1 MKKLFEKQIVSGISL
16 EPHYKDIENKIDCK
30 RLVDI
35 KKEKRVF
42 KPKLLILAT
51 SVCLVL
57 MFSFLILN
65 QNRIN
70 YKESDSFVTLETEK
84 DLVQYYDNIFV
95 ATVEENVGTKK
106 YDGTGTNIPY
116 TFYDISIIEILKG
129 EENDASRL
137 CFYGG
142 KDYLNT
148 WTLIRD
154 NDELLEI
161 GETYLFFA
169 NKTKG
174 NNNRVQSEDYI
185 LTINQQKILLHDY
198 DKNVDINM
206 QQQNI
211 KNILTRYRSVVNKD
225 YDFGIACPTF
235 ASKQEMVEYYDHI
248 CIATFS
254 SFEVNLNDT
263 DYAFPRLVYDI
274 SVINGF
280 TENCSVSNIAF
291 EGVNYWYDENNLG
304 LSQPKNDIVYLVFFN
319 DLEENTGIIISNYQL
334 VPLIGYDIEKTFAKQ
349 DATIVELVTSYTK
362 YIGDGK

>member
-1 MKKLFEKQIVSGISL
+1 MKKWTEKQIVSGINL
-16 EPHYKDIENKIDCK
+16 EAHYRDIENKIDCK

-35 KKEKRVF
+35 NKEKKVF

-51 SVCLVL
+51 LVCLVL

-70 YKESDSFVTLETEK
+70 YKESDYFVTLETEK

-95 ATVEENVGTKK
+95 ATVEKNVGTKK

-116 TFYDISIIEILKG
+116 TFYDITIIEMLKG
-129 EENDASRL
+129 EENDESRL

-148 WTLIRD
+148 WTLIKD
-154 NDELLEI
+154 NDVLLEI

-185 LTINQQKILLHDY
+185 LTISQQKILLNDY
-198 DKNVDINM
+198 DKNLDINM
-206 QQQNI
+206 QQHNI
-211 KNILTRYRSVVNKD
+211 KNILTRYRSVINKE
-225 YDFGIACPTF
+225 YDFGIEYPTF
-235 ASKQEMVEYYDHI
+235 TSKQEMVEYYDHI
-248 CIATFS
+248 CIATFN
-254 SFEVNLNDT
+254 SFEVNLDDT

-274 SVINGF
+274 SVINDF
-280 TENCSVSNIAF
+280 TKNCGASNLAF

-304 LSQPKNDIVYLVFFN
+304 LSKPENDIVYLVFFD
-319 DLEENTGIIISNYQL
+319 DLEENTGIITSDYQL
-334 VPLIGYDIEKTFAKQ
+334 VPLVGYDIKKVFAKQ
-349 DATIVELVTSYTK
+349 DASIVELVTSYTK
-362 YIGDGK
+362 YIGGGK